1 METLGFRLKLARK
14 NKGFSQ
20 RELSKHSGVSQQ
32 LISLLESGKNETTSE
47 VFNLAT
53 ALDVSPEWLGTGNG
67 DMNAN
72 VGDNTVVTKE
82 EKTFLQLLRSLTT
95 KQKNDALAYF
105 KEFEQ
110 QNRSL
115 FDELSKLPI
124 NQNSGSSNLR
134 FE

>member
-1 METLGFRLKLARK
+1 LKLARK

-53 ALDVSPEWLGTGNG
+53 ALDVSSEWLGTGNG

-72 VGDNTVVTKE
+72 VGDNTTVTKE

-124 NQNSGSSNLR
+124 NQGSSNLR

>member
-72 VGDNTVVTKE
+72 IGDNTTVTKE
-82 EKTFLQLLRSLTT
+82 EKTFLQLLRSLTA

-124 NQNSGSSNLR
+124 NQNSSSLH